1 MNIMRVVRDDV
12 EFYTIVETGESGMS
26 IAGVARLCNVVHSAI
41 RQLLKRAHGSEQRS
55 KWLQRLADI
64 DPYLAVN
71 SVYGSTILSAEA
83 CTAIIGYYAFD
94 SRNKTQAAAFAFEKF
109 SYLGMMQWIQNITGW
124 EPKPALPAANQTQ
137 AEIIEI
143 PDIEAKLPPA
153 EEIPIDQLE
162 KLVQRILPE
171 ESIPTAVNPEA
182 VIDMLQNCGF
192 SGAGYRLYL
201 YLEMRHLQGVQ
212 PDIATICA
220 EARISRNTFYKL
232 LPRIKEWS
240 NCADWIQLQVQ
251 NSIERTIQER
261 LHKELGGQMEA
272 HTPVGPIDLL
282 TKDELIEIKA
292 IAEWKT
298 GLGQIL
304 AKSQHYDQHS
314 KRLHLFGTSSKLLR
328 KVSHHC
334 KIFEVSVTFEQ
345 V

>member
-12 EFYTIVETGESGMS
+12 EFYTITETGESGMS

-41 RQLLKRAHGSEQRS
+41 RQLLKRSHVSKQRS
-55 KWLQRLADI
+55 KWLKRLTDI
-64 DPYLAVN
+64 DPYLSVN
-71 SVYGSTILSAEA
+71 SVYGTNILSAKA
-83 CTAIIGYYAFD
+83 CVAIIGYFAFE
-94 SRNKTQAAAFAFEKF
+94 SRHKTKEAAFAFEKF
-109 SYLGMMQWIQNITGW
+109 SYMGMTQWIQTITGW
-124 EPKPALPAANQTQ
+124 EPKPALPEVNQPQ
-137 AEIIEI
+137 AETILV
-143 PDIEAKLPPA
+143 EAVEPKLT
-153 EEIPIDQLE
+153 EEISIEQLE
-162 KLVQRILPE
+162 QLVQRIMPE
-171 ESIPTAVNPEA
+171 RSIPTAVNPEE
-182 VIDMLQNCGF
+182 VIDMVQNSGF

-201 YLEMRHLQGVQ
+201 YLEMRQLQGIQ
-212 PDIATICA
+212 PDIATVCE

-251 NSIERTIQER
+251 NSIERSIQER
-261 LHKELGGQMEA
+261 LHQELGGQMEA

-292 IAEWKT
+292 IADWKT

-304 AKSQHYDQHS
+304 AKSQHYDQHH

-334 KIFEVSVTFEQ
+334 QVLNVSVTFEQ
-345 V
+345 C